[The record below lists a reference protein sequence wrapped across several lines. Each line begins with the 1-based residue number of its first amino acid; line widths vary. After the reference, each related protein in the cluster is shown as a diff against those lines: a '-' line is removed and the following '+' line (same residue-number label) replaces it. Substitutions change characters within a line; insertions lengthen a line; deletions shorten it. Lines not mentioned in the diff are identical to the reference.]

1 MKFYS
6 CKLVYDLIQ
15 ILPIWYLVYNIIFQ
29 SNIYLCEYRK
39 KDSLLVWP
47 NRKTYDRHMISI
59 LPIHFLYRIF
69 KK

>member
-29 SNIYLCEYRK
+29 SDISFVNFPMNLC
-39 KDSLLVWP
+39 P
-47 NRKTYDRHMISI
+47 NK
-59 LPIHFLYRIF
+59 
-69 KK
+69 